1 MANYICRL
9 NNLATRYGHY
19 RIDFGFS
26 FVLIYLAGFDGKF
39 FGGAFAIAGF
49 LGFIAA
55 RMSPYRWERI
65 QSWFDPW
72 PHAQD
77 MGYQTVQGLLAVGS
91 GGILGEGFMQGTSK
105 YFYLP
110 EAHTDFCSF
119 AVWVQEMG
127 FVGAVFVVVLI
138 AALPILGSAFLI
150 RLVMNSGNG

>member
-9 NNLATRYGHY
+9 NNLATRYGHD

-39 FGGAFAIAGF
+39 FGGAFVIAGF

-91 GGILGEGFMQGTSK
+91 GGILRR
-105 YFYLP
+105 
-110 EAHTDFCSF
+110 
-119 AVWVQEMG
+119 
-127 FVGAVFVVVLI
+127 
-138 AALPILGSAFLI
+138 
-150 RLVMNSGNG
+150 RLYARYI